1 MKYILSIDSGTTS
14 ARAIIFDGTTETAS
28 CKIPI
33 KQIYPLPGWVEHDP
47 DELFS
52 AVEQSIGAVLSQGD
66 FLPYIHAVGITNQ
79 RETVVVWDRNTSRP
93 IANAIVWQCRRTAEF
108 CDSLIADGHADMIRR
123 KTGLTVN
130 PYFSASK
137 LRWLLDNVPG
147 AREKARR
154 GELLFG
160 TVDTWII
167 WKLTG
172 GRVHATDVTN
182 ASRTM
187 LYNINTGCWDK
198 ELLELFDIPPCMLPE
213 VLPCN
218 GDFGRAHICGRDIPI
233 TGCAGDQQAALFG
246 QCCFEPGETKT
257 TYGTGA
263 FLLMN
268 TGEVACRST
277 RGLVTT
283 LAWRL
288 DGEKP
293 VYALEG
299 SVFIAGALIEWLR
312 DEMGFFSKSADCEAL
327 ARSVNDTGG
336 VYIVPA
342 FVGLGAPY
350 WDSYA
355 RGTIVGLTRGS
366 SKAHLA
372 RAALEAIAFQINDV
386 VSLMQ
391 IESALSVTEMKTDGG
406 ASANGLLMQLQAD
419 ISGLR
424 IHRPPNT
431 ETTALGA
438 AMLAGLGSGL
448 FENIHDLKSKW
459 QVESTFVPSITREAR
474 SALLRGWEK
483 AVHRAENWCE
493 P

>member
-52 AVEQSIGAVLSQGD
+52 AVEQSIRAVLSQGD
-66 FLPYIHAVGITNQ
+66 FLPYIHAIGITNQ

-172 GRVHATDVTN
+172 GRVHAADVTN

-213 VLPCN
+213 VIPCN

-327 ARSVNDTGG
+327 ARSVNDTGRRLHRTGFRWARRAVLGLVCARNDSG
-336 VYIVPA
+336 VDARKLKSASGTSCARSDSLSDQRRGFADADRI
-342 FVGLGAPY
+342 GAERY
-350 WDSYA
+350 RNENRRRRFGKRTSHAASGGHQRSQDTQTAEHGNDRA
-355 RGTIVGLTRGS
+355 RCGD
-366 SKAHLA
+366 A
-372 RAALEAIAFQINDV
+372 R
-386 VSLMQ
+386 
-391 IESALSVTEMKTDGG
+391 
-406 ASANGLLMQLQAD
+406 
-419 ISGLR
+419 R
-424 IHRPPNT
+424 
-431 ETTALGA
+431 
-438 AMLAGLGSGL
+438 AGLGP
-448 FENIHDLKSKW
+448 FRKH
-459 QVESTFVPSITREAR
+459 T
-474 SALLRGWEK
+474 
-483 AVHRAENWCE
+483 
-493 P
+493 